1 MSLLDAYKPK
11 GNQLAPF
18 IKINDTCILK
28 NEQVKQAFWKIC
40 NVVEL
45 ITGADGSV
53 RSARVEVNFKEKDKA
68 ILTRS
73 LKYLFPLEI
82 RSQPPQQSQTTNQ
95 CAVAQ
100 ASSQPADMSCIGL
113 DAKQQ

>member
-53 RSARVEVNFKEKDKA
+53 RSAIVEVNFKEKDKA

-82 RSQPPQQSQTTNQ
+82 RSQPPQQDSQTTNQ
-95 CAVAQ
+95 HAATQSVFS
-100 ASSQPADMSCIGL
+100 ASRYVVQ
-113 DAKQQ
+113 